1 MLGQTQSERKGLPE
15 QNQQPEQAQQP
26 EQVKPK
32 GQDAGR
38 PAVSPSLM
46 KQFEQLKGKHPD
58 AVLLFRSGDDYV
70 AYKEDAQVLQRIL
83 ELDVQTLSGP
93 AKGDSVEAAS
103 FHHADLDANLP
114 KLIRAGQRVAIC
126 DQMETP
132 DQSVQNENEV
142 RVGRGR

>member
-1 MLGQTQSERKGLPE
+1 
-15 QNQQPEQAQQP
+15 
-26 EQVKPK
+26 
-32 GQDAGR
+32 
-38 PAVSPSLM
+38 M

-58 AVLLFRSGDDYV
+58 ALLLFRSGDDYV

-93 AKGDSVEAAS
+93 AKGESVDAAS
-103 FHHADLDANLP
+103 FHHADLDVNLP

-126 DQMETP
+126 DQLEAP
-132 DQSVQNENEV
+132 EQSVQNENEV